1 MINRLWL
8 MRKEDF
14 QHVDYR
20 WDEDHAASLD
30 AVERLVY
37 RSNILGSDQRVTNT
51 GGGNTSSKVT
61 EEDPITRE
69 PVEVLWVKGSGG
81 DLRTVE
87 RDSFAALQQRDLV
100 SLQRHYRAAPE
111 QGAKTPIEDKMVSM
125 YRHCAFMLN
134 PRAAS
139 IDTPLH
145 SFVPR
150 FHVDHTHPNA
160 CIAIA
165 ACKDQEKITREI
177 YGDAVGWVPWKRP
190 GFDLGLDLQH
200 LCETHPQFDGVILG
214 QHGLI
219 NWADDDRDCYEL
231 TLGLIEK
238 AARYIEEHDKGEKTF
253 GGEKYHP
260 LDEGERRAVLM
271 EVLPWLRGEI
281 GKGKRVIATKQTD
294 LKLQR
299 FVNSHDA
306 ARLAEMGTSC
316 PDHFLRTKIKPLYI
330 DWNPQKENIE
340 ELKEKLAKGT
350 VQYRQDYAAYYEAC
364 ERSDSP
370 PMRDPNP
377 AVILIPG
384 VGMIAFGKNKSES
397 RVTAEFYNCAV
408 EVMRGA
414 EAISSYQALPQ
425 QEAFDIEYW
434 SLEEAKLRRMPPE
447 KEFERSVVVVVGAG
461 SGIGKAVAYRMAEEG
476 AHVVCA
482 DISQK
487 AAQETADGV
496 QALYGAGIGVAG
508 TGLSSCGRAIGV
520 QVDITDR
527 SSVEAMFEDVVMAY
541 GGLDNVIVTAGVFIP
556 PDTNGRI
563 DDDKWGLTFEINVTG
578 LYIVADEANRIW
590 TAQGLPGSLV
600 LTTSVNSVVS
610 KRGSMAY
617 DSSKA
622 AANHLVRELAMEMA
636 PLVRVNGLAPATV
649 VKGSSMFPRDR
660 VIASLAKYEI
670 EFAESEDTD
679 SLRNRLAQFYA
690 DRTLTK
696 VPITPDDCAEA
707 AFLLASERLGRTTGQ
722 IVAVDGGLH
731 EGFLR

>member
-1 MINRLWL
+1 MK
-8 MRKEDF
+8 KEDF
-14 QHVDYR
+14 KHVDYR
-20 WDEDHAASLD
+20 WDDEHATSLD
-30 AVERLVY
+30 VVERLVY
-37 RSNILGSDQRVTNT
+37 RSNILGSDQRITNT

-61 EEDPITRE
+61 EQDAITQE

-87 RDSFAALQQRDLV
+87 RDGFASLCQKSMV
-100 SLQRHYRAAPE
+100 SLQRMYRAAPE

-125 YRHCAFMLN
+125 YRHCTFKLN

-150 FHVDHTHPNA
+150 SHVDHTHPNA
-160 CIAIA
+160 CIAVA
-165 ACKDQEKITREI
+165 ACKDQEKLTRVI
-177 YGDAVGWVPWKRP
+177 YGDQVGWMPWKRP
-190 GFDLGLDLQH
+190 GFDLGLGLQH
-200 LCETHPQFDGVILG
+200 VCETHPQYEGVMLG

-219 NWADDDRDCYEL
+219 NWADEDKECYEL

-238 AARYIEEHDKGEKTF
+238 AARYIEEHDQGEDTF
-253 GGEKYHP
+253 GGQKYRP

-271 EVLPWLRGEI
+271 EVLPWLRGCI
-281 GKGKRVIATKQTD
+281 GCERKVIATKQTN

-306 ARLAEMGTSC
+306 ARLAELGTSC
-316 PDHFLRTKIKPLYI
+316 PDHFLRTKIKPLYV
-330 DWNPQKENIE
+330 DWNPQEENVDD
-340 ELKEKLAKGT
+340 LKEKLSARLKK
-350 VQYRQDYAAYYEAC
+350 YRQDYADYYDTC
-364 ERSDSP
+364 ERGDSP

-377 AVILIPG
+377 TVILIPG

-414 EAISSYQALPQ
+414 EAISSYQGLPQ

-461 SGIGKAVAYRMAEEG
+461 SGIGKAIAHRMAEEG

-482 DISQK
+482 DLSGGS
-487 AAQETADGV
+487 ATETAEELT
-496 QALYGAGIGVAG
+496 ALYGRGIGVAG
-508 TGLSSCGRAIGV
+508 TGLSNCGRAIGV

-527 SSVEAMFEDVVMAY
+527 SSVETMFEDVVMAY
-541 GGLDNVIVTAGVFIP
+541 GGLDNVIVTAGIFVP
-556 PDTNGRI
+556 PDTAGRI
-563 DDDKWGLTFEINVTG
+563 GDDKWGLTFEINVTG
-578 LYIVADEANRIW
+578 LYIVADEAHRIW
-590 TAQGLPGSLV
+590 KAQGLPGSLV

-622 AANHLVRELAMEMA
+622 AANHLVRELAIELA

-649 VKGSSMFPRDR
+649 VKGSSMFPRER
-660 VIASLAKYEI
+660 VIASLSKYEI
-670 EFAESEDTD
+670 AYQESEETE

-696 VPITPDDCAEA
+696 APITPEDCAEA

-722 IVAVDGGLH
+722 IVSVDGGLH

>member
-1 MINRLWL
+1 MK
-8 MRKEDF
+8 KEDF
-14 QHVDYR
+14 KHVEYR
-20 WDEDHAASLD
+20 WDDDHATSLE

-37 RSNILGSDQRVTNT
+37 RSNILGGDQRITNT

-61 EEDPITRE
+61 EQDAITQE

-87 RDSFAALQQRDLV
+87 RDGFASLCQKSVV
-100 SLQRHYRAAPE
+100 SLQRMYRAAPE

-125 YRHCAFMLN
+125 YRHCTFKLN

-160 CIAIA
+160 CIAVA
-165 ACKDQEKITREI
+165 ASKDQEKLTREI
-177 YGDAVGWVPWKRP
+177 YGDQVGWVPWKRP

-200 LCETHPQFDGVILG
+200 ICETHPQYEGVILG

-219 NWADDDRDCYEL
+219 NWADDDKECYEL

-238 AARYIEEHDKGEKTF
+238 AARYIEAHDQGEDTF
-253 GGEKYHP
+253 GGQKYRP

-271 EVLPWLRGEI
+271 EVLPWLRGRI
-281 GKGKRVIATKQTD
+281 GCERKVIATKQTN
-294 LKLQR
+294 LRLQR

-316 PDHFLRTKIKPLYI
+316 PDHFLRTKIKPLYV
-330 DWNPQKENIE
+330 DWNPQEENVD
-340 ELKEKLAKGT
+340 ELKEKLSAGLKK
-350 VQYRQDYAAYYEAC
+350 YRQDYAEYYDAC
-364 ERSDSP
+364 ESGDSP

-377 AVILIPG
+377 TVILIPG

-414 EAISSYQALPQ
+414 EAISSYQGLPP

-434 SLEEAKLRRMPPE
+434 ALEEAKLRRMPPE

-461 SGIGKAVAYRMAEEG
+461 SGIGKAIAHRMAEEG

-482 DISQK
+482 DLSMDS
-487 AAQETADGV
+487 ATETAEELT
-496 QALYGAGIGVAG
+496 ALYGPGIGVAG
-508 TGLSSCGRAIGV
+508 TGLSNCGRAIGV

-527 SSVEAMFEDVVMAY
+527 SSVETMFEDVVMAY
-541 GGLDNVIVTAGVFIP
+541 GGLDSVLVTAGIFVP
-556 PDTNGRI
+556 PDTAGRI

-622 AANHLVRELAMEMA
+622 AANHLVRELAIELS

-649 VKGSSMFPRDR
+649 VKGSSMFPRER
-660 VIASLAKYEI
+660 VISSLSKYEI
-670 EFAESEDTD
+670 EYQESEETE

-696 VPITPDDCAEA
+696 VPITPEDCAEA

-722 IVAVDGGLH
+722 IVSVDGGLH